1 MIWSHA
7 RWRTMHG
14 FMRGFGNQ
22 IIATY
27 AVLEH
32 ITVLETVRVALLTFT
47 VLDAAQD
54 DRKEA

>member
-1 MIWSHA
+1 
-7 RWRTMHG
+7 MHG

-32 ITVLETVRVALLTFT
+32 ITVLETVRVTLSTVT

-54 DRKEA
+54 DSKES